1 MNYVITVWLN
11 DNLMKIIIADVTW
24 VYEKYQ

>member
-11 DNLMKIIIADVTW
+11 DNLMKIIIADVIW